1 MMWEGAKKFYHES
14 INSAKRKG
22 VSARIVR
29 ECANLINR
37 IPLKKN
43 ANRKISAINV
53 EGELGI
59 KFVSQRAFFV
69 DYFWNYFNKKRVN

>member
-37 IPLKKN
+37 IPLKKKRQPKN
-43 ANRKISAINV
+43 FGDQCRGGIGNKICQS
-53 EGELGI
+53 ESFFCRLFLEL
-59 KFVSQRAFFV
+59 F
-69 DYFWNYFNKKRVN
+69 